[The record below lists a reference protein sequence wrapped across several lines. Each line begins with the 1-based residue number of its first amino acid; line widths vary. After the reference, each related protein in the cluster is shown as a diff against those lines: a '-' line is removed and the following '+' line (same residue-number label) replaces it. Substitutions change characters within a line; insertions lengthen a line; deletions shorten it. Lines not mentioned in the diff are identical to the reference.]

1 MRLHLIYSSICFP
14 KSGIR
19 IVSSLLVS
27 RRQTSVAPK
36 SVYVRAY
43 NVAFTF
49 GKDGPMRIQ
58 FIRISHFSNRY
69 EVLKKRKRKKEKK
82 KDYEVTSSKCM
93 PAYLERYDYTY
104 GNQPYDICPIPFHTI
119 GSYYVSTLL
128 QLKKKGKCQ
137 KLHKEQV

>member
-27 RRQTSVAPK
+27 RRQTSVAPE

-49 GKDGPMRIQ
+49 GKDGPMRIR

-69 EVLKKRKRKKEKK
+69 EVLKKEKKERKK

-93 PAYLERYDYTY
+93 PAYLERYDY
-104 GNQPYDICPIPFHTI
+104 IR
-119 GSYYVSTLL
+119 
-128 QLKKKGKCQ
+128 
-137 KLHKEQV
+137 